1 MIKQNENLTDRL
13 FRGLLASLLLLG
25 GYYWFGGAVQI
36 IFYVLGAVM
45 LFTAATGFCALY
57 AIFGI
62 DTNKIL
68 SEPGKIMIWTLSIL
82 ILVSLVAGSYASS
95 FFTRKTFVEDFNTMN
110 NNYKQTLFN
119 TGQNKRPE
127 SIANYDKLV
136 ASFSAF
142 QSKYKAYKPVV
153 IRSDSQFDEDLE
165 KISGQIT
172 SAKDGISNGDLP
184 TLHKELEPIRTE
196 FQDILKRNNFSMLG
210 MALSDFHDAMEVSVE
225 AGTAKD
231 ANAVIAAYP
240 DVDAKL
246 KIVEEMANDSE
257 IQTIRANLE
266 TLTTS
271 AKNNKL
277 EDLPK
282 QGADLKSSFIKVY
295 LKRG

>member
-13 FRGLLASLLLLG
+13 LRGLLATLLLVG
-25 GYYWFGGAVQI
+25 GYYWFGGVLQI
-36 IFYVLGAVM
+36 IFYVLGAVL
-45 LFTAATGFCALY
+45 LFTAVTGFCALY
-57 AIFGI
+57 TILGV
-62 DTNKIL
+62 DTKKSF
-68 SEPGKIMIWTLSIL
+68 SEPGKLLTW
-82 ILVSLVAGSYASS
+82 SLVVIILLTLATGSYASS
-95 FFTRKTFVEDFNTMN
+95 FFTRKMFVEDFNAMN

-127 SIANYDKLV
+127 SVANYDKLV
-136 ASFSAF
+136 TSFSIF
-142 QSKYKAYKPVV
+142 QAKYKTYKPVV
-153 IRSDSQFDEDLE
+153 IRSDNKFDSDLE
-165 KISGQIT
+165 KIGGQIAT
-172 SAKDGISNGDLP
+172 AREGINSGDLP

-231 ANAVIAAYP
+231 ANGVIADYP

-246 KIVEEMANDSE
+246 KVVEEMANDSE
-257 IQTIRANLE
+257 IQAIRANLE
-266 TLTTS
+266 LITTS

>member
-13 FRGLLASLLLLG
+13 LRGLLASLLLVG

-57 AIFGI
+57 TIFGI
-62 DTNKIL
+62 DTNKIF
-68 SEPGKIMIWTLSIL
+68 SEPSKVMIWTISAL
-82 ILVSLVAGSYASS
+82 ILVTLFAGSYASS
-95 FFTRKTFVEDFNTMN
+95 FFTRKLFVEDFNAMN

-127 SIANYDKLV
+127 SITNYEKLV
-136 ASFSAF
+136 ASFSNF
-142 QSKYKAYKPVV
+142 QAKYKASKPVV
-153 IRSDSQFDEDLE
+153 IRSDGKFDTDLE
-165 KISGQIT
+165 KIGGQIAA
-172 SAKDGISNGDLP
+172 AKDDIASGDLP

-210 MALSDFHDAMEVSVE
+210 MALSDFHDVMEVSVE
-225 AGTAKD
+225 AGNAKD
-231 ANAVIAAYP
+231 ANTVISAYA

-257 IQTIRANLE
+257 IQVIRANLE